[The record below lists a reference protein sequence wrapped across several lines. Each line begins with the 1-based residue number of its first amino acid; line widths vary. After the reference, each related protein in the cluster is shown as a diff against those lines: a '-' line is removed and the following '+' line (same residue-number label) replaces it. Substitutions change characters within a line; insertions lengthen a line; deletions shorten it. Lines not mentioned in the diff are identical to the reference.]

1 MDDAGNSGNRLRR
14 AGDIPKAGVLGNV
27 LGLMRGLNAYAALL
41 NVMLGVIG
49 AFFLVNEWQN
59 REAETRLKAIEA
71 LSGNASQSRA
81 AILYLVQIGADLAH
95 QNLTGVNAGGLSIE
109 GAVMADVR
117 LDNANLIDARLSGDL
132 SALSVRCADISNLA
146 LINRRQ
152 ERPIDARGARL
163 GGVGAPVQSWT
174 STVLYTPSAILKE
187 LGKNIGK
194 GMTGEIA
201 VAQYFEK
208 KAGAQAEESLPYCL
222 YDRLKSQGADPAALC
237 RGGMR
242 WDGVAC

>member
-1 MDDAGNSGNRLRR
+1 MDDAGKTEDRLRR
-14 AGDIPKAGVLGNV
+14 AGDRPKAGLLGTA
-27 LGLMRGLNAYAALL
+27 LSLMRGLNSYAALL

-59 REAETRLKAIEA
+59 REAEARIKAIEA

-117 LDNANLIDARLSGDL
+117 LDNANLIDARLTGDL

-146 LINRRQ
+146 LINTRQ

-163 GGVGAPVQSWT
+163 GGFGTPVKSWT
-174 STVLYTPSAILKE
+174 STVLYTPVEILTE

-194 GMTGEIA
+194 GMAGEIA

-208 KAGAQAEESLPYCL
+208 KPGAQAEDSLPYCL
-222 YDRLKSQGADPAALC
+222 YDRLKSQGADPVALC

-242 WDGVAC
+242 WDGVTC

>member
-1 MDDAGNSGNRLRR
+1 MDDAGKTEDRLRR
-14 AGDIPKAGVLGNV
+14 AGDRPKAGLLGTA
-27 LGLMRGLNAYAALL
+27 LSLMRGLNSYAALL

-59 REAETRLKAIEA
+59 RETEARIKAIEA

-117 LDNANLIDARLSGDL
+117 LDNANLIDARLTGDL

-146 LINRRQ
+146 LINTRQ

-163 GGVGAPVQSWT
+163 GGFGTPVKSWT
-174 STVLYTPSAILKE
+174 STVLYTPVEILTE

-194 GMTGEIA
+194 GMAGEIA

-208 KAGAQAEESLPYCL
+208 KPGAQAEDSLPYCL
-222 YDRLKSQGADPAALC
+222 YDRLKSQGADPVALC
-237 RGGMR
+237 RGGVR
-242 WDGVAC
+242 WDGVTC

>member
-1 MDDAGNSGNRLRR
+1 MSEDTKAENRRRR
-14 AGDIPKAGVLGNV
+14 AGDVQKAGLWGTAK
-27 LGLMRGLNAYAALL
+27 GLMQGLNAYAALL

-59 REAETRLKAIEA
+59 REAETRVKAIEA
-71 LSGNASQSRA
+71 LSGTASQSRA

-117 LDNANLIDARLSGDL
+117 LDNANLIDARLTGDL
-132 SALSVRCADISNLA
+132 SALSVRCADISNLS
-146 LINRRQ
+146 LVNTHQ

-163 GGVGAPVQSWT
+163 GGFGTPVKSWN
-174 STVLYTPSAILKE
+174 STVLYTPAEILQT
-187 LGKNIGK
+187 LGKNIGR
-194 GMTGEIA
+194 GLAGEIA

-208 KAGAQAEESLPYCL
+208 KPGAQAEDSLPYCL
-222 YDRLKSQGADPAALC
+222 YDRLKGQGVDPVAL
-237 RGGMR
+237 
-242 WDGVAC
+242 